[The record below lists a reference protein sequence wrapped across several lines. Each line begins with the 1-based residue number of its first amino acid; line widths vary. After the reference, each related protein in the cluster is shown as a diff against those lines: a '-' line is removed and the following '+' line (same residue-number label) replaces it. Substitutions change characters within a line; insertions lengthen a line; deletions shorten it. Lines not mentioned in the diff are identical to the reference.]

1 MPESLMTNE
10 DKEKTSDWLQTF
22 RDSHEVK
29 ANQEGEGSPGTMT
42 VRRMGEILGLGKTDS
57 YWLVKKNYFRTTRV
71 RGRMRVDIREF
82 ETWYANQVRYH
93 KVSGEEPGKELKA
106 SSMSVGEFE
115 KKLGLCRDYGYE
127 VMEAEGIPYFIV
139 GGWKR
144 IRKQDF
150 ERWYRR
156 QERYLTIEDRKKY
169 ADLFE
174 KTISMPEMAWLLGVT
189 RHDAYSIIRKKTEDG
204 IFKNLRLAGHRR
216 IYLNGFEEWYST
228 QDEFTKRDDWKAELL
243 KRRMQKKVSQKQDI
257 SAEKKALQKLE
268 QQKKAEQEAAR
279 DRKDDWMTVDQAAE
293 MAGVSRKAVREWI
306 KGNKFSFIRLP
317 GNGLRIHREEFQRW
331 IKSMEW
337 DRN

>member
-1 MPESLMTNE
+1 MTNN
-10 DKEKTSDWLQTF
+10 S
-22 RDSHEVK
+22 
-29 ANQEGEGSPGTMT
+29 
-42 VRRMGEILGLGKTDS
+42 
-57 YWLVKKNYFRTTRV
+57 
-71 RGRMRVDIREF
+71 
-82 ETWYANQVRYH
+82 
-93 KVSGEEPGKELKA
+93 
-106 SSMSVGEFE
+106 
-115 KKLGLCRDYGYE
+115 
-127 VMEAEGIPYFIV
+127 
-139 GGWKR
+139 
-144 IRKQDF
+144 
-150 ERWYRR
+150 
-156 QERYLTIEDRKKY
+156 
-169 ADLFE
+169 
-174 KTISMPEMAWLLGVT
+174 
-189 RHDAYSIIRKKTEDG
+189 
-204 IFKNLRLAGHRR
+204 HRR